1 MPLTFGNGVL
11 GSEEKEWDTRD
22 FLFGVLGPSF
32 QQRLWVRSCFKKK
45 KKKKKKKNLPVW
57 EYGAFGCSVE
67 NKGFWVLDRDWRNGH
82 SLWVLLSERK
92 SGLWV
97 PSNTEPLGALT
108 YGIVA
113 IRARFKGG

>member
-1 MPLTFGNGVL
+1 M
-11 GSEEKEWDTRD
+11 
-22 FLFGVLGPSF
+22 
-32 QQRLWVRSCFKKK
+32 
-45 KKKKKKKNLPVW
+45 
-57 EYGAFGCSVE
+57 
-67 NKGFWVLDRDWRNGH
+67 LDRDWRNGH